1 MLLGQAVGFRM
12 VPQGVWEGGQVQTLL
27 GMTCWRGT
35 DPLIY
40 AEPERTLLEEKGTL
54 RAPRLSPGCTFQSVG
69 LVKLSAWADHAH
81 CLPIL

>member
-12 VPQGVWEGGQVQTLL
+12 VPQGVWEGRTVQTLL

-40 AEPERTLLEEKGTL
+40 AEPEEGTLLEET
-54 RAPRLSPGCTFQSVG
+54 SPPHPPLLG
-69 LVKLSAWADHAH
+69 
-81 CLPIL
+81 

>member
-12 VPQGVWEGGQVQTLL
+12 VPQGVWEGGQIQTLL

-40 AEPERTLLEEKGTL
+40 AEPERTLLEETSPPHPPHPQ
-54 RAPRLSPGCTFQSVG
+54 AEPRMHLSVCGSG
-69 LVKLSAWADHAH
+69 
-81 CLPIL
+81 